1 MRELSVDDMLNGK
14 ANKYPLSVAVA
25 KRARQITDEALL
37 HGEILEEKAV
47 NLATEQFKQHKYKII
62 EPD

>member
-14 ANKYPLSVAVA
+14 ANKYALAVAVA
-25 KRARQITDEALL
+25 KRAREITDKALL
-37 HGEILEEKAV
+37 HGDIIEEKPV
-47 NLATEQFKQHKYKII
+47 NLATEDFKEHKYKII

>member
-1 MRELSVDDMLNGK
+1 MKVLSVDDMLNGK
-14 ANKYPLSVAVA
+14 ANKYPLAVAVA

-37 HGEILEEKAV
+37 RGKILEEKAV
-47 NLATEQFKQHKYKII
+47 NIATKQFKQHKYRII

>member
-14 ANKYPLSVAVA
+14 ADKYPLSVAVA

-37 HGEILEEKAV
+37 RGEILEEKPV
-47 NLATEQFKQHKYKII
+47 NIATEQFKQHKYKIVA
-62 EPD
+62 PD

>member
-47 NLATEQFKQHKYKII
+47 
-62 EPD
+62 